1 MATPYIQVLSP
12 TETKEW
18 KAGNHSSISTS
29 RYYARLNAIDA
40 GAKNYQC
47 MSLDG
52 TILGE
57 FPVYSQYDKA
67 RAADK
72 VKAAKSC

>member
-18 KAGNHSSISTS
+18 NGGNHTSISTS

-47 MSLDG
+47 ITLDD

-57 FPVYSQYDKA
+57 FPVYSQYDK
-67 RAADK
+67 